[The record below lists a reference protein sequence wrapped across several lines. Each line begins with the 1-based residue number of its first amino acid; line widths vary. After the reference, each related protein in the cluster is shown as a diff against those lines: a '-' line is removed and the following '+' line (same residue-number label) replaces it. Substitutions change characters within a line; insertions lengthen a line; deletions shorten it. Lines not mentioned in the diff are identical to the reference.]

1 MGYQKYKK
9 VYNNLVITAF
19 DHNDMPQVVYYY
31 VEYQKYRVSE
41 ISDIRN
47 IGYQKY
53 KVSVNISFE
62 LSIIYYWKNEWVA
75 CDQPT
80 YTYI

>member
-1 MGYQKYKK
+1 MFLRKVFNIFIKKTLIKKYWVSEISGTISDISEKYR
-9 VYNNLVITAF
+9 VSEISVIR
-19 DHNDMPQVVYYY
+19 NIG
-31 VEYQKYRVSE
+31 YQKYRVSE

-62 LSIIYYWKNEWVA
+62 LSIIDY
-75 CDQPT
+75 
-80 YTYI
+80 